1 MSIWGVFHLIDAR
14 PKLMDE
20 YYEEVRFYCDAC
32 GHNFCLELE
41 EDMPLPKFCLFC
53 SARIYFKDDEDYK
66 DDKGFHL

>member
-1 MSIWGVFHLIDAR
+1 
-14 PKLMDE
+14 MDE